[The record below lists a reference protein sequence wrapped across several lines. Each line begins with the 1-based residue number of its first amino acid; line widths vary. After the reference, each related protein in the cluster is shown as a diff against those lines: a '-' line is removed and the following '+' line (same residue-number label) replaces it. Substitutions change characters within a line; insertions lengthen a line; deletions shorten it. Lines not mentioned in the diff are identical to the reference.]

1 MSKVTWSVPLVQFGR
16 FEVEFD
22 LEGAQNH
29 PRELGRQYAL
39 FIADVMLGFEAE
51 QKRIR
56 EGASVD
62 AGPIVEAVKR
72 IAEGDY
78 EEAAKELIKSE
89 LGATEISEDAP
100 PWEQPAPEKS
110 EPWKNQG
117 PVKKPAKIDW

>member
-16 FEVEFD
+16 FEVEFE
-22 LEGAQNH
+22 LEGAQNY
-29 PRELGRQYAL
+29 PQELGRQYAL
-39 FIADVMLGFEAE
+39 FTADVMLGFEAE

-56 EGASVD
+56 EGKSLD
-62 AGPIVEAVKR
+62 IRP
-72 IAEGDY
+72 AEPTE
-78 EEAAKELIKSE
+78 EEAKDLIKSK

-110 EPWKNQG
+110 EPWKNRG